1 MINALI
7 IDDSS
12 FMRAWLKKVLEIHSI
27 HVIAEAADGIE
38 GIIEYKKHK
47 PDLVLLDFVLPRM
60 NGLQTLMQL
69 KRINPNVMVIVCSSL
84 GDTYTIE
91 KFEKHGAYD
100 FIQKPYFE
108 HLGTVITRFK
118 SDFIK

>member
-12 FMRAWLKKVLEIHSI
+12 FMRTWLKKVLEIESI
-27 HVIAEAADGIE
+27 YVVAEAADGIE
-38 GIIEYKKHK
+38 GIMEYKNHK

-69 KRINPNVMVIVCSSL
+69 KRINPDVMVIVCSSL
-84 GDTYTIE
+84 GDAYTIE
-91 KFEKHGAYD
+91 KFAKHGAYD

-108 HLGTVITRFK
+108 RLGTVITRFK